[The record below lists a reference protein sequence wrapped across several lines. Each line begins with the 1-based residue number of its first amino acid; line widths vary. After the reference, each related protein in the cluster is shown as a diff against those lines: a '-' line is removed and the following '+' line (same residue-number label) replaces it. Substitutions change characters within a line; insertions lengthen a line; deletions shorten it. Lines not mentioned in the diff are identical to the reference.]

1 MLNCSSIVSN
11 QPETFTRLKVKRML
25 AISEHRL
32 RAWEAKGFVPAAQT
46 FLFQDVAVMRRLV
59 ALEAEGFKP
68 RQMKEAIEA
77 AQKRLG
83 PIRNPLLELK
93 LFRLGK
99 RIGVQG
105 AGYRIDPRSG
115 QMLLDFDF
123 RPAQPHSMPTERLDA
138 AREQEK
144 AKRRAEADHWFQTGL
159 EAEHAAAPINEIVK
173 AYQHA
178 IELNPTM
185 SPAMV
190 NLGTLFFNSGYHK
203 QAEDY
208 YRRAVEVDPEYPLA
222 HFNLANLFD
231 DRGDRAKALFHYLAA
246 LKSNPRYA
254 DAHYNLALLYQ
265 TMGETMKA
273 LRHWKTYLKLDPG
286 SNWASIARR
295 EMRKLKDATVIAGAG
310 RPQSG

>member
-1 MLNCSSIVSN
+1 MTN

-32 RAWEAKGFVPAAQT
+32 RAWEARGFVPAAPT
-46 FLFQDVAVMRRLV
+46 FHFQDVAVMRRLV

-68 RQMKEAIEA
+68 RQMKEAIDS

-105 AGYRIDPRSG
+105 AGYRIDPRTG
-115 QMLLDFDF
+115 QMLLDFES
-123 RPAQPHSMPTERLDA
+123 RATEQPRSMPSDRLDA
-138 AREQEK
+138 SREQEE
-144 AKRRAEADHWFQTGL
+144 AKRRAEADRWFQTGL
-159 EAEHAAAPINEIVK
+159 EAEQAAAPINEIIK
-173 AYQHA
+173 AYQSA

-185 SPAMV
+185 SPALV
-190 NLGTLFFNSGYHK
+190 NLGTLFFNAGYHK

-231 DRGDRAKALFHYLAA
+231 DRGERAKALFHYLAA
-246 LKSNPRYA
+246 LKANASYA

-286 SNWASIARR
+286 SSWASIARR
-295 EMRKLKDATVIAGAG
+295 EMRKLKDVTVIAGA
-310 RPQSG
+310 RSRS